1 MEKRFSWNRKASAQ
15 FIGQHIKEK
24 FRDGR
29 IYRPKQIIRDI
40 QNELGITVNYH
51 KGYRA
56 KHIAMEEVHGS
67 FEVSFS
73 MLPYYC
79 HMLEETNQGR
89 SRTLRLMMK
98 IGSCICSSPLK
109 RA

>member
-15 FIGQHIKEK
+15 FIGQHINEK

-51 KGYRA
+51 KGYLA
-56 KHIAMEEVHGS
+56 KHIAIEVVHGS
-67 FEVSFS
+67 AEVSFS

-79 HMLEETNQGR
+79 HMLEETNPGTMTNIKTDDENR
-89 SRTLRLMMK
+89 FMYMFFSMNLF
-98 IGSCICSSPLK
+98 
-109 RA
+109 